1 MQSKRALSWQDRR
14 TSFCTSI
21 CCPVFMALHQ
31 PHITP
36 MSPVPPAGTDTAG
49 CPRLPSAVPATGST
63 PAEGAA
69 LQLTW
74 FCWLLAGARHRR
86 EISTSPESSA
96 SPRAGQPWCPKLPG
110 CQDRCREHLRG
121 CSKARCS
128 GRVGFLLNLSSGDL
142 RVKCSVLV
150 VWCDWLPRSLPA
162 LEVASCCSCP
172 WRAAS
177 SAALQFN

>member
-1 MQSKRALSWQDRR
+1 
-14 TSFCTSI
+14 
-21 CCPVFMALHQ
+21 
-31 PHITP
+31 
-36 MSPVPPAGTDTAG
+36 MSPVTPAGTDTAG

-86 EISTSPESSA
+86 ELSTSPESSA
-96 SPRAGQPWCPKLPG
+96 SPRAGQPWCPKRPG

-142 RVKCSVLV
+142 GVKCSVLV
-150 VWCDWLPRSLPA
+150 VWCGVTGSPGACLPSRWQAAAPA
-162 LEVASCCSCP
+162 LGEQP
-172 WRAAS
+172 
-177 SAALQFN
+177 ALQHYNLIKLLQQLQGKEKHARE